1 MSDYFLELI
10 NQIIK
15 FTVPIYLQNKKLN
28 TFVLILTSYV
38 ALSLP
43 KSQVKLIRIFEEVN
57 IHLKKKEQNYYV

>member
-28 TFVLILTSYV
+28 IFVLILTSYV

>member
-1 MSDYFLELI
+1 MSDYYLELI